1 MDYYENNSKSLGP
14 NNTYVYALRYK
25 STALTAKSPRI
36 NGILKLQENPYN
48 VTIGKITGSVPLW
61 GISSSKTVH
70 GYAFPAFE
78 MPSYYDVMEQPDVG
92 YLTKVATQNAYAKLA
107 NAQFQLCEYI
117 AERRSLINGVVSGA
131 TQIKNLY
138 TAIQAGRDPY
148 GLLRRKSHRW
158 LTKLPLGLRV
168 AQLWLAYHFM
178 WKPILEDIK
187 KSLDGLKPV
196 EGLYVIG
203 RASASKVSSSKTQ
216 MGKFHYSKLHK
227 VETTVKVKL
236 YFTIEDPLLAMQS
249 ELGLL
254 TPVSAWNLMP
264 FSFVVDWFFSIGAM
278 IERLSMPGKIITAG
292 STTVTRK
299 YDLFHDAQAIGI
311 YNISEGLPPVEY
323 ITIGS
328 GVREEI
334 IRKTRSL
341 GIPSGAFII
350 SNPFGLGLWN
360 GITAWAL
367 LTSIF
372 SGRRP

>member
-1 MDYYENNSKSLGP
+1 MDYYVNNSKSLGP
-14 NNTYVYALRYK
+14 NNTYIYDLQYK
-25 STALTAKSPRI
+25 DTTLTAKSPRI
-36 NGILKLQENPYN
+36 NGILKLQENPYD
-48 VTIGKITGSVPLW
+48 VTIGKMNGSVPLW
-61 GISSSKTVH
+61 GISADH
-70 GYAFPAFE
+70 GYMFPAFE
-78 MPSYYDVMEQPDVG
+78 LPNHNDVTKEPDVG
-92 YLTKVATQNAYAKLA
+92 YLIKMATQDAYSKLA

-117 AERRSLINGVVSGA
+117 AERRTLLNKVTSSA

-138 TAIQAGRDPY
+138 TAIQNGRDPY

-187 KSLDGLKPV
+187 KSIDGLKPV

-203 RASASKVSSSKTQ
+203 RASASTV
-216 MGKFHYSKLHK
+216 YSDRRGGTFLYTKLHN

-236 YFTIEDPLLAMQS
+236 YFTIEDPLLSMQS

-254 TPVSAWNLMP
+254 TPISVWNLMP
-264 FSFVVDWFFSIGAM
+264 FSFVVDWFFSVGAM
-278 IERLSMPGKIITAG
+278 IERLSTPGKIVTAG
-292 STTVTRK
+292 STTVTKK
-299 YDLFHDAQAIGI
+299 YDLFHDAQAIGM
-311 YNISEGLPPVEY
+311 YSEPEGLPPIPYV
-323 ITIGS
+323 TIGT
-328 GVREEI
+328 GVRKRV

-341 GIPSGAFII
+341 GIPSGVFII
-350 SNPFGLGLWN
+350 SNPFGLGLWH

-372 SGRRP
+372 TGRRP